1 LEVSN
6 LLKPTSDS
14 LLWLGAVIYPNP
26 SDALVLIGHASP
38 KTFSG
43 MQVTALVNYI
53 KTKTKWKPGQSIFLN
68 GCNAGKGD
76 NSIAQQ
82 LSKALN
88 GNTVI
93 APDEDVINI
102 LGIIDVGPYASDY
115 NGNVDFNS
123 PGNLRCF
130 GSCLK

>member
-6 LLKPTSDS
+6 LLNPISDP

-26 SDALVLIGHASP
+26 SDSLVLIGHASP
-38 KTFSG
+38 SIFGNKNVS
-43 MQVTALVNYI
+43 QLVTHI
-53 KTKTKWKPGQSIFLN
+53 KESTNWKPGQAIFLN
-68 GCNAGKGD
+68 GCNAGKGN

-102 LGIIDVGPYASDY
+102 LGIIDVGPYASDS